1 MDFHGRKEFTCE
13 DKKMTDLDEA
23 FSKLDGLKTMLYKV
37 LSCMDERLC
46 NCIEIDII
54 EYPQSNAPEVY
65 PTYKLLQQLNP
76 ISQHI
81 HLHLDKMGKIISVVN
96 NQEIEDR
103 WTEIKDTLVSE
114 YGDVKQGRK
123 MIENLS
129 ITYYNFIESIKKS
142 LLHQIFLMRFR
153 KEDKFRVELPSVLN
167 EGAMIDV
174 DMKRVIS
181 GGGQQ
186 CLQGQGYV
194 QHRTSMMEKYDK
206 QIRPLTQCRF
216 DYNFDIEAVYEF
228 NTDRILQN
236 IEVLMQEQSCEN
248 FIHKKKITFTNL
260 IIN

>member
-1 MDFHGRKEFTCE
+1 
-13 DKKMTDLDEA
+13 
-23 FSKLDGLKTMLYKV
+23 
-37 LSCMDERLC
+37 
-46 NCIEIDII
+46 
-54 EYPQSNAPEVY
+54 
-65 PTYKLLQQLNP
+65 
-76 ISQHI
+76 
-81 HLHLDKMGKIISVVN
+81 
-96 NQEIEDR
+96 
-103 WTEIKDTLVSE
+103 
-114 YGDVKQGRK
+114 
-123 MIENLS
+123 
-129 ITYYNFIESIKKS
+129 
-142 LLHQIFLMRFR
+142 
-153 KEDKFRVELPSVLN
+153 
-167 EGAMIDV
+167 MIDV

-216 DYNFDIEAVYEF
+216 DYNFDIEAAYEF

>member
-1 MDFHGRKEFTCE
+1 
-13 DKKMTDLDEA
+13 
-23 FSKLDGLKTMLYKV
+23 
-37 LSCMDERLC
+37 
-46 NCIEIDII
+46 
-54 EYPQSNAPEVY
+54 
-65 PTYKLLQQLNP
+65 
-76 ISQHI
+76 
-81 HLHLDKMGKIISVVN
+81 
-96 NQEIEDR
+96 
-103 WTEIKDTLVSE
+103 
-114 YGDVKQGRK
+114 

-186 CLQGQGYV
+186 CLQGQGHV

-236 IEVLMQEQSCEN
+236 IAVLMQEQSCEN

>member
-1 MDFHGRKEFTCE
+1 
-13 DKKMTDLDEA
+13 MTDKSYFDYLIEIASIMEINHQCIYDE
-23 FSKLDGLKTMLYKV
+23 KTCQKWRV
-37 LSCMDERLC
+37 C
-46 NCIEIDII
+46 NYIDKSLIHNIEIDII

-142 LLHQIFLMRFR
+142 LLHHIFLMRFR

>member
-1 MDFHGRKEFTCE
+1 
-13 DKKMTDLDEA
+13 
-23 FSKLDGLKTMLYKV
+23 
-37 LSCMDERLC
+37 
-46 NCIEIDII
+46 
-54 EYPQSNAPEVY
+54 
-65 PTYKLLQQLNP
+65 
-76 ISQHI
+76 
-81 HLHLDKMGKIISVVN
+81 MGKIISVVN
-96 NQEIEDR
+96 NQEIEDK
-103 WTEIKDTLVSE
+103 WTEIKNAFVSE

-194 QHRTSMMEKYDK
+194 QHRTSMMGKYDK